1 MVYLP
6 LQKVHLFLPSVSVER
21 WCRLRGNLLFYF
33 KSRDQWSE
41 PAGVI
46 VLDSLELAEDNSGMD
61 TTFGLSLRSGAAPGP
76 AQQHLGCHSA
86 AERDTWRRALETSAH
101 AHMRAHVA
109 TLRARLAAASERC
122 PGPAS
127 SAHGAGEKRMI
138 TQHIQILCLKNVNYP
153 FHPL

>member
-1 MVYLP
+1 M
-6 LQKVHLFLPSVSVER
+6 ER

-46 VLDSLELAEDNSGMD
+46 VLDSLEVAEDNSGMD
-61 TTFGLSLRSGAAPGP
+61 TATFGLSLRSGAAPGP

-101 AHMRAHVA
+101 AHMRAHVD

-127 SAHGAGEKRMI
+127 SAHGAGEGGFQKVSYKI
-138 TQHIQILCLKNVNYP
+138 IELQTIHP
-153 FHPL
+153 FLQSRRRLLLGPSSG

>member
-1 MVYLP
+1 M
-6 LQKVHLFLPSVSVER
+6 SVER

-46 VLDSLELAEDNSGMD
+46 VLDSLEVAEDNSGMD
-61 TTFGLSLRSGAAPGP
+61 TATFGLSLRSGAAPGP

-101 AHMRAHVA
+101 AHMRTHVD

-127 SAHGAGEKRMI
+127 LAHSAGEEG
-138 TQHIQILCLKNVNYP
+138 ILKTVLRI
-153 FHPL
+153 

>member
-1 MVYLP
+1 M
-6 LQKVHLFLPSVSVER
+6 ER

-46 VLDSLELAEDNSGMD
+46 VLDSLEVAEDNSGMD
-61 TTFGLSLRSGAAPGP
+61 TATFGLSLRSGAAPGP

-101 AHMRAHVA
+101 AHMRAHVD

-127 SAHGAGEKRMI
+127 LAHGAGEEGI
-138 TQHIQILCLKNVNYP
+138 TQTYSACLEEIYIRLKNVNYIFYP
-153 FHPL
+153 SPCSDV

>member
-1 MVYLP
+1 M
-6 LQKVHLFLPSVSVER
+6 SVER

-61 TTFGLSLRSGAAPGP
+61 ATFGLSLRSGAAPGP

-101 AHMRAHVA
+101 AHMRAHVD